1 MFGACAG
8 VEGLTHRKNDMK
20 LIDAK
25 ATITLTVAVGGR
37 YASAQ
42 DALDDLKKEVENLLK
57 KNKLSEFVLEKT
69 EYEVC
74 E

>member
-1 MFGACAG
+1 
-8 VEGLTHRKNDMK
+8 MK
-20 LIDAK
+20 VLDAK
-25 ATITLTVAVGGR
+25 ATITLTVAVCGR

-42 DALDDLKKEVENLLK
+42 DALDDLKKEVENLLRK
-57 KNKLSEFVLEKT
+57 SNLSEFVLEKT